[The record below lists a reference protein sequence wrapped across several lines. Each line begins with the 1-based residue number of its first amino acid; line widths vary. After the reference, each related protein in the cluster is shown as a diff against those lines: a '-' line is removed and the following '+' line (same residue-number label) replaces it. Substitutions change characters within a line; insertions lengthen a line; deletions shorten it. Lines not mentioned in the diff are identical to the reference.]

1 MIFHAVV
8 CASLLAYLVCGAAA
22 QQNITID
29 DTNPAIAYAPAGAW
43 VVSAHSSLDFG
54 GAHMLTQNPNGTAT
68 FNFTGARN
76 AISYLYMHL

>member
-8 CASLLAYLVCGAAA
+8 CASLLACLVCGAAA

-43 VVSAHSSLDFG
+43 VVSANSSLDFG

-76 AISYLYMHL
+76 AIFISYVHL